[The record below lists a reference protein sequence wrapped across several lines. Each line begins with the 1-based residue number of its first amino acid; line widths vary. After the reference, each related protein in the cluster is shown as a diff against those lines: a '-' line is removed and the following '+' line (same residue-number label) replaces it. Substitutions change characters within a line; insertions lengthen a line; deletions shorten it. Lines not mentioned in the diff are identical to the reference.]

1 LRLAI
6 YLPLLL
12 ARLSMRKALIAG
24 FLFSIYCAA
33 VTLQQL
39 SIDEM
44 AQQSTAIVRV
54 HVLAST
60 ASFTGSTIYTHY
72 KLQLDETLKGFPTS
86 EVMVPGG
93 VSGRYRQTFPGVPQL
108 EVGKEYLLFLWT
120 SSTGI
125 THLMGL
131 SQGVFDLST
140 ASDGSIVA
148 SRGSIGELM
157 LDKSGRPVRDLGLT
171 LRMSDIR
178 ARAGA
183 PQSGGGKIR

>member
-1 LRLAI
+1 
-6 YLPLLL
+6 
-12 ARLSMRKALIAG
+12 MRKVLIAA
-24 FLFSIYCAA
+24 LFFSGYCAA
-33 VTLQQL
+33 ATLQQL

-54 HVLAST
+54 HVRSSA
-60 ASFTGSTIYTHY
+60 ASFTGPTIYTHY
-72 KLQLDETLKGFPTS
+72 KLQIDETLKGFPTA

-93 VSGRYRQTFPGVPQL
+93 VSGPYRQTFPGIPQL
-108 EVGKEYLLFLWT
+108 EVGREYLLFLWT

-131 SQGVFDLST
+131 SQGVFDLAT
-140 ASDGSIVA
+140 ASDGTLVA

-157 LDKSGRPVRDLGLT
+157 LDKSGRPVRDLGLS
-171 LRMSDIR
+171 LRMSEIR
-178 ARAGA
+178 SRAGS